1 MNVGYWGSSAQVHIL
16 NFSEL
21 FFSIVEVPE
30 LP

>member
-1 MNVGYWGSSAQVHIL
+1 MSVDYWGSSAQGHIP

-21 FFSIVEVPE
+21 FFSILEVSE